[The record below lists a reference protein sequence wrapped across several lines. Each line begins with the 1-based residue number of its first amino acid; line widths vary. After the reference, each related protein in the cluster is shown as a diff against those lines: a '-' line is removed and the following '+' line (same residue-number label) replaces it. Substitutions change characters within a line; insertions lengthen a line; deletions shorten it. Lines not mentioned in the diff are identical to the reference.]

1 MTPKFILNGTLTDS
15 LVSQKVKFSKVG
27 DQMGDLST
35 PTYKNPP
42 FYAIVEWGNT

>member
-1 MTPKFILNGTLTDS
+1 MTPKFILDGALTDS

-42 FYAIVEWGNT
+42 FYAIVE